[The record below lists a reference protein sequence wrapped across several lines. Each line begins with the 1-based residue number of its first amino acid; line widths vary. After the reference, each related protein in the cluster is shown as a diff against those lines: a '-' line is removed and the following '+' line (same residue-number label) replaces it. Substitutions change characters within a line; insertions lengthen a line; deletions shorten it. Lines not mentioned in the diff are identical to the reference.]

1 MDPRLTPAN
10 EIVAC
15 STLKG
20 KIKHSNFVEAKNYQI
35 NVPFVDLLGTPDGK
49 RNRQLIY
56 GSKVKYF
63 AEADG
68 WAFVQNT
75 YDKYVGYV
83 PQSAIGK
90 ATKKTHT
97 VIAPLAHVFIEPN
110 IKSRNVEMLPLAA
123 KVSGQSVENGFLET
137 ELGWISVSQLMRK
150 IDLYKDPIEVSKLL
164 QHAPYLWGG
173 NTTLGIDC
181 SGLIQISLLL
191 CGVECP
197 GDSDQQMNTL
207 GHNLDIASPQKRGDI
222 LFWKGHVAWA
232 INERQILHAN
242 AYHHMATVIEE
253 ANEAIER
260 IKKQDNNS
268 LIAHKRLTGELNE

>member
-1 MDPRLTPAN
+1 MDPRLTPTN

-20 KIKHSNFVEAKNYQI
+20 QIKHSNFVEGKSCQI

-63 AEADG
+63 GESSG
-68 WAFVQNT
+68 WAFIQNI
-75 YDKYVGYV
+75 YDGYVGYV
-83 PQSAIGK
+83 PHNTVVSE
-90 ATKKTHT
+90 TEKTHIIT
-97 VIAPLAHVFIEPN
+97 VPLAHVFLEPN

-123 KVSGQSVENGFLET
+123 KVSGQIVENGFLET
-137 ELGWISVSQLMRK
+137 ELGWISLSQLK
-150 IDLYKDPIEVSKLL
+150 QKTELSKDPVEISKLL

-173 NTTLGIDC
+173 NTSLGIDC

-191 CGVECP
+191 CGVDCP

-207 GHNLDIASPQKRGDI
+207 GRNLDIGSPRKKGDI
-222 LFWKGHVAWA
+222 LFWKGHVAWVV
-232 INERQILHAN
+232 NEKQILHAN
-242 AYHHMATVIEE
+242 AYHMATVIEE

-260 IKKQDNNS
+260 IKKQDNNN
-268 LIAHKRLTGELNE
+268 LIAHKRLIGELYE

>member
-20 KIKHSNFVEAKNYQI
+20 KINHSNFVKAKNYQV
-35 NVPFVDLLGTPDGK
+35 NVPFVDLLGSPDGK

-63 AEADG
+63 GEADG

-75 YDKYVGYV
+75 YDNYVGYV
-83 PQSAIGK
+83 PESTIASETQ
-90 ATKKTHT
+90 KTHIVT
-97 VIAPLAHVFIEPN
+97 APLAHVFMEPN
-110 IKSRNVEMLPLAA
+110 IKSKNIEMLPLAA
-123 KVSGQSVENGFLET
+123 RVSGEVIENGFLET
-137 ELGWISVSQLMRK
+137 ELGWISVSQLKRK
-150 IDLYKDPIEVSKLL
+150 TELSKDPVEVSKLL
-164 QHAPYLWGG
+164 QNAPYLWGG

-191 CGVECP
+191 CGIDCP

-207 GHNLDIASPQKRGDI
+207 GQNIDIGSPRKKGDI
-222 LFWKGHVAWA
+222 IFWKGHVAWA
-232 INERQILHAN
+232 LNERQILHAN
-242 AYHHMATVIEE
+242 AYHMATVIEE

-268 LIAHKRLTGELNE
+268 VIAHKRLIGELYE

>member
-35 NVPFVDLLGTPDGK
+35 NMPFVDLLGAPDGK

-63 AEADG
+63 EAADG
-68 WAFVQNT
+68 WAFIQNT

-83 PQSAIGK
+83 PQSAIGTEK
-90 ATKKTHT
+90 EKTHT

-123 KVSGQSVENGFLET
+123 KVSGKRVENGFLET
-137 ELGWISVSQLMRK
+137 ELGWISVSQLKRK
-150 IDLYKDPIEVSKLL
+150 TELSKDPIEVSKLL

-173 NTTLGIDC
+173 NTSLGIDC
-181 SGLIQISLLL
+181 SGLIQISMWL
-191 CGVECP
+191 CGLDCP

-207 GHNLDIASPQKRGDI
+207 GQNIDIGSTRKKGDL
-222 LFWKGHVAWA
+222 LFWKGHVAWVV
-232 INERQILHAN
+232 NERQILHAN
-242 AYHHMATVIEE
+242 AYHMATVIEE

-260 IKKQDNNS
+260 IKKQDNNN
-268 LIAHKRLTGELNE
+268 LIAHKRLIGELYE

>member
-20 KIKHSNFVEAKNYQI
+20 KIKHSNFVDAKNYQI
-35 NVPFVDLLGTPDGK
+35 NVPFVDLLGTPYGK

-63 AEADG
+63 SAAKG
-68 WAFVQNT
+68 WAFIQNT
-75 YDKYVGYV
+75 YDNYVGYV
-83 PQSAIGK
+83 PESTIASETQ
-90 ATKKTHT
+90 KTHIVT
-97 VIAPLAHVFIEPN
+97 APLAHVFMEPN
-110 IKSRNVEMLPLAA
+110 IKSKNIEILPLAA
-123 KVSGQSVENGFLET
+123 RVSGEVIENGFLET
-137 ELGWISVSQLMRK
+137 ELGWISVSQLKRK
-150 IDLYKDPIEVSKLL
+150 TELSKDPVEVSKLL
-164 QHAPYLWGG
+164 QNAPYLWGG
-173 NTTLGIDC
+173 NTALGIDC

-191 CGVECP
+191 CGIDCP

-207 GHNLDIASPQKRGDI
+207 GKNIDIGSPRKKGDI
-222 LFWKGHVAWA
+222 IFWKGHVAWA
-232 INERQILHAN
+232 LNERQILHAN
-242 AYHHMATVIEE
+242 AYHMATVIEE

-268 LIAHKRLTGELNE
+268 VIAHKRLIGELYE

>member
-15 STLKG
+15 SSLRG
-20 KIKHSNFVEAKNYQI
+20 KIKHSNFIEGKNYQI
-35 NVPFVDLLGTPDGK
+35 NVPFVDLLSTPDGK

-63 AEADG
+63 GENGG
-68 WAFVQNT
+68 WAFIQNI
-75 YDKYVGYV
+75 YDSYVGYV
-83 PQSAIGK
+83 PQNSIVLE
-90 ATKKTHT
+90 TEKTHI
-97 VIAPLAHVFIEPN
+97 VKVPLSHVFLEPN
-110 IKSRNVEMLPLAA
+110 IKSRNIEILPLAA
-123 KVSGQSVENGFLET
+123 KVSGRIVENGFLET
-137 ELGWISVSQLMRK
+137 ELGWISLSQLK
-150 IDLYKDPIEVSKLL
+150 QKTELSKDPVEISKLL

-173 NTTLGIDC
+173 NTSLGIDC

-191 CGVECP
+191 CGLDCP

-207 GHNLDIASPQKRGDI
+207 GHNLDVGSPRKKGDI

-232 INERQILHAN
+232 VNERQILHAN
-242 AYHHMATVIEE
+242 AYHMATVIEE

-260 IKKQDNNS
+260 IKKQDKNS
-268 LIAHKRLTGELNE
+268 VIAHKRLKGELYE

>member
-1 MDPRLTPAN
+1 MDPRVTPAN
-10 EIVAC
+10 ETVAC

-20 KIKHSNFVEAKNYQI
+20 KIKHANFVEAKNYQV
-35 NVPFVDLLGTPDGK
+35 NVPFVDLLGSPDGK

-63 AEADG
+63 SAAKG
-68 WAFVQNT
+68 WAFIQNT
-75 YDKYVGYV
+75 YDNYVGYV
-83 PQSAIGK
+83 PESTIASETQ
-90 ATKKTHT
+90 KTHIVT
-97 VIAPLAHVFIEPN
+97 APLAHVFMEPN
-110 IKSRNVEMLPLAA
+110 IKSKNIEILPLAA
-123 KVSGQSVENGFLET
+123 RVSGEMIGNGFLET
-137 ELGWISVSQLMRK
+137 ELGWISVSQLKRK
-150 IDLYKDPIEVSKLL
+150 TELSKDPVEVSKLL
-164 QHAPYLWGG
+164 QNAPYLWGG

-191 CGVECP
+191 CGIDCP

-207 GHNLDIASPQKRGDI
+207 GQNIDIGSPRKKGDI

-232 INERQILHAN
+232 LNERQILHAN
-242 AYHHMATVIEE
+242 AYHMATVIEE

-268 LIAHKRLTGELNE
+268 VIAHKRLIGELYE

>member
-20 KIKHSNFVEAKNYQI
+20 QIKHSNFVEGKSYQI
-35 NVPFVDLLGTPDGK
+35 NVPFVDLLDVPDGK

-63 AEADG
+63 SAADG
-68 WAFVQNT
+68 WAFIQNT
-75 YDKYVGYV
+75 YDSYVGYV
-83 PQSAIGK
+83 PQNTITSESE
-90 ATKKTHT
+90 KTHT
-97 VIAPLAHVFIEPN
+97 VTVPIAHVFLEPN
-110 IKSRNVEMLPLAA
+110 IKSKNVEMLPLAA
-123 KVSGQSVENGFLET
+123 KVSGQMVESGFLET
-137 ELGWISVSQLMRK
+137 ELGWISVSQLMQK
-150 IDLYKDPIEVSKLL
+150 TELSKDPVEVSKKFLN
-164 QHAPYLWGG
+164 APYLWGG
-173 NTTLGIDC
+173 NTSLGIDC

-191 CGVECP
+191 CGVDCP

-207 GHNLDIASPQKRGDI
+207 GHNLDVGSPRKKGDI

-232 INERQILHAN
+232 VNERQILHAN
-242 AYHHMATVIEE
+242 AYHMATVIEE

-260 IKKQDNNS
+260 IKKQDKNS
-268 LIAHKRLTGELNE
+268 VIAHKRLKGELYE

>member
-1 MDPRLTPAN
+1 MTPAN
-10 EIVAC
+10 ETVAC

-20 KIKHSNFVEAKNYQI
+20 KIKHANFVEAKNYQV
-35 NVPFVDLLGTPDGK
+35 NVPFVDLLGSPDGK

-63 AEADG
+63 SAAKG
-68 WAFVQNT
+68 WAFIQNT
-75 YDKYVGYV
+75 YDNYVGYV
-83 PQSAIGK
+83 PESTIASETQ
-90 ATKKTHT
+90 KTHIVT
-97 VIAPLAHVFIEPN
+97 APLAHVFMEPN
-110 IKSRNVEMLPLAA
+110 IKSKNIEILPLAA
-123 KVSGQSVENGFLET
+123 RVSGEVIENGFLET
-137 ELGWISVSQLMRK
+137 ELGWISVSQLKRK
-150 IDLYKDPIEVSKLL
+150 TELSKDPIEVSKLL
-164 QHAPYLWGG
+164 EHAPYLWGG

-191 CGVECP
+191 CGIDCP

-207 GHNLDIASPQKRGDI
+207 GQNIDIGSPRKKGDI

-232 INERQILHAN
+232 LNEKQILHAN
-242 AYHHMATVIEE
+242 AYHMATVIEE

-268 LIAHKRLTGELNE
+268 VIAHKRLIGELYE